1 MTATTLKNPPVKEVT
16 VTRVFDAPVALVWQ
30 CWTEP
35 KRLAQWWGP
44 RHFTNP
50 ECTVDARAGGEM
62 NITMRGPDGTDYPMT
77 AEFTEVVAQRR
88 LVFTAFAR
96 DLNGDPQLEA
106 HTIVTFVDEAGKT
119 RLTVKARGVGIQPVA
134 EQMLAGMEA
143 GWTQSI
149 DKLGELIAA
158 QK

>member
-1 MTATTLKNPPVKEVT
+1 MPATALKNPPVAEVFIERT
-16 VTRVFDAPVALVWQ
+16 FDAPVALVWK

-35 KRLAQWWGP
+35 KHLAQWWGP

-50 ECTVDARAGGEM
+50 NCTVDARAGGEM
-62 NITMRGPDGTDYPMT
+62 NIVMRAPDGTDYPMT
-77 AEFTEVVAQRR
+77 AEFTEVVALKR
-88 LVFTAFAR
+88 LVFTAHAR
-96 DLNGDPQLEA
+96 DKDGSPQLET
-106 HTIVTFVDEAGKT
+106 HTVVTFADENGKT
-119 RLTVKARGVGIQPVA
+119 RLTLKSRGVGIQPIA

>member
-1 MTATTLKNPPVKEVT
+1 MSATALKNPPVAEVFIE
-16 VTRVFDAPVALVWQ
+16 RVFDAPVSLVWK
-30 CWTEP
+30 CWTDG
-35 KRLAQWWGP
+35 KYLAQWWGP

-50 ECTVDARAGGEM
+50 NCTVDARVGGEM
-62 NITMRGPDGTDYPMT
+62 NITMRGPDGSDYPMT
-77 AEFTEVVAQRR
+77 AEFTQVVAQKR

-96 DLNGDPQLEA
+96 DLDGSPQLEA
-106 HTIVTFVDEAGKT
+106 HTDVTFTNENGKT
-119 RLTVKARGVGIQPVA
+119 RLTLKARGVGIQPVA

>member
-1 MTATTLKNPPVKEVT
+1 MSAIALEKPPVKDVVIE
-16 VTRVFDAPVALVWQ
+16 RVFDAPVALVWK

-35 KRLAQWWGP
+35 KHLAQWWGP

-50 ECTVDARAGGEM
+50 KCTVDARVGGEM
-62 NITMRGPDGTDYPMT
+62 NITMRGPDGTDYPLT
-77 AEFTEVVAQRR
+77 AEFTEVVAQQR

-96 DLNGDPQLEA
+96 DLDGSPQLEA
-106 HTIVTFVDEAGKT
+106 HTTVTFANENGKT
-119 RLTVKARGVGIQPVA
+119 RLTVQARGVGIQPVA
-134 EQMLAGMEA
+134 EQMLTGMEA

>member
-1 MTATTLKNPPVKEVT
+1 MKSPPVKEVSL
-16 VTRVFDAPVALVWQ
+16 TRVFDAPVALVYRMWI
-30 CWTEP
+30 EP
-35 KRLAQWWGP
+35 EHLAAWWGP
-44 RHFTNP
+44 RHFTNHT
-50 ECTVDARAGGEM
+50 CTVDARAGGAM

-77 AEFTEVVAQRR
+77 AEFTEVVANKK

-96 DLNGDPQLEA
+96 DLDGNPQLEA
-106 HTIVTFVDEAGKT
+106 HTTVTFADEAGKI
-119 RLTVKARGVGIQPVA
+119 RITVKARGVGIQPVA

-149 DKLGELIAA
+149 DKLGEHVAT